1 MSPERIKAMITIVNR
16 GEGIALSRLYT
27 QSGVPLHTQITAHG
41 TASSELLSIIGL
53 ANTERDMLVSFAAE
67 SRIDS
72 LLDCLADDYRDILSV
87 RGIAF
92 SLNLTGISNSVAA
105 ALSPSVPDESKGGS
119 AMPAEKEHNLILVV
133 LNQGYTD
140 VVMHT
145 ACAAGA
151 TGGTVIRGRW
161 VGAEV
166 LEQFHAIT
174 LQDEK
179 EVLAIACLREKRN
192 AIMDAINARHGLNT
206 PQEAVICS
214 LPIDRMIRLK

>member
-1 MSPERIKAMITIVNR
+1 MSLERMKAMVTIVNR
-16 GEGIALSRLYT
+16 HEGIALSRLYT
-27 QSGVPLHTQITAHG
+27 QCGVRLHTQITAHG
-41 TASSELLSIIGL
+41 TASSELLSMIGL
-53 ANTERDMLVSFAAE
+53 TNTERDMLISLASE
-67 SRIDS
+67 SEIDG
-72 LLDCLADDYRDILSV
+72 LLDRLADDYRDILSV

-92 SLNLTGISNSVAA
+92 SMKLTGISNAIAA
-105 ALSPSVPDESKGGS
+105 ALSHPVSDEAKGGP

-145 ACAAGA
+145 ACDAGA

-161 VGAEV
+161 VGAEA
-166 LEQFHAIT
+166 LEQFHGIT

-192 AIMDAINARHGLNT
+192 AIMDAINAKHGLNT
-206 PQEAVICS
+206 PQDAFVCS

>member
-1 MSPERIKAMITIVNR
+1 MNLERMKAMVTIVNR

-27 QSGVPLHTQITAHG
+27 QSGVQLHTQITASG
-41 TASSELLSIIGL
+41 TASSELLGMLGL
-53 ANTERDMLVSFAAE
+53 ANTERDMLVSLASE
-67 SRIDS
+67 SEIDG
-72 LLDCLADDYRDILSV
+72 LLDRLADDYRDILSV

-92 SLNLTGISNSVAA
+92 SLRLTGISNAIAA
-105 ALSPSVPDESKGGS
+105 ALSHPVSAELKGGS
-119 AMPAEKEHNLILVV
+119 AMPAEREHNLILVV

-161 VGAEV
+161 IGTEV

-179 EVLAIACLREKRN
+179 EVLAIACLRESRN
-192 AIMDAINARHGLNT
+192 AIMDAINTKHGLDT
-206 PQEAVICS
+206 PQQAFVCS

>member
-1 MSPERIKAMITIVNR
+1 MSLERMKAMVTIVNR
-16 GEGIALSRLYT
+16 GEGIALSRLYD
-27 QSGVPLHTQITAHG
+27 QSGVKLHVQVTAYG
-41 TASSELLSIIGL
+41 TASSELLSMLGL
-53 ANTERDMLVSFAAE
+53 TQTERDLLISLAAE
-67 SRIDS
+67 SRIDD
-72 LLDCLADDYRDILSV
+72 LLDRLADDYRDILSV

-92 SLNLTGISNSVAA
+92 SLRLTGISNTLAA
-105 ALSPSVPDESKGGS
+105 ALSKEASENAKGGS

-151 TGGTVIRGRW
+151 SGGTVIRGRW

-179 EVLAIACLREKRN
+179 EVLAIACQRENRN
-192 AIMDAINARHGLNT
+192 AIMDAINAKHGLNT
-206 PQEAVICS
+206 PEEAVICS